1 MPERYCHVRYGD
13 SRVENEIYCVIQKM
27 SSELHMSKR
36 QIEGSILAVA
46 NILLERDWKPYKIK
60 GVVDSKTLCSIKNI
74 QYTEPLFVDMA
85 LCAIVHEIM
94 SSETD
99 AAITYS
105 NDDSSMS
112 GVGSYVV
119 QSLTINGVNKSLP
132 TLAIFTESRET
143 LKI

>member
-13 SRVENEIYCVIQKM
+13 SRVEDEIYCLIQKM
-27 SSELHMSKR
+27 SSELHMPKR
-36 QIEGSILAVA
+36 QIQGSILAVA

-60 GVVDSKTLCSIKNI
+60 GVVNSKTLCSIKNI
-74 QYTEPLFVDMA
+74 QYTEPLFEDMA
-85 LCAIVHEIM
+85 LCAIVDEIM

-105 NDDSSMS
+105 NADSSMS

-119 QSLTINGVNKSLP
+119 QPLTINGIKRSLP
-132 TLAIFTESRET
+132 TLAIFTES
-143 LKI
+143 

>member
-1 MPERYCHVRYGD
+1 
-13 SRVENEIYCVIQKM
+13 
-27 SSELHMSKR
+27 
-36 QIEGSILAVA
+36 
-46 NILLERDWKPYKIK
+46 
-60 GVVDSKTLCSIKNI
+60 
-74 QYTEPLFVDMA
+74 MA
-85 LCAIVHEIM
+85 LCAIVDEIM

-119 QSLTINGVNKSLP
+119 QSLTINGVKRSLP

-143 LKI
+143 LKDFEPTTFQILSAASGHKYSD

>member
-1 MPERYCHVRYGD
+1 
-13 SRVENEIYCVIQKM
+13 
-27 SSELHMSKR
+27 
-36 QIEGSILAVA
+36 
-46 NILLERDWKPYKIK
+46 
-60 GVVDSKTLCSIKNI
+60 
-74 QYTEPLFVDMA
+74 MA
-85 LCAIVHEIM
+85 LCAIVDEIM

-119 QSLTINGVNKSLP
+119 QSLTINGVKRSLP

-143 LKI
+143 LKISSQQHFRFSQLHQVINTLIKTFFRKYNL